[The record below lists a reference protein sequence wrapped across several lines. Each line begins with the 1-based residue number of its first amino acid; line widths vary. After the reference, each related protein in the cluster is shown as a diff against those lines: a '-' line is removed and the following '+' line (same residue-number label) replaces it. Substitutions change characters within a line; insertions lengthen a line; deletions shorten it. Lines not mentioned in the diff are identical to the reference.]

1 MGNRI
6 AAGSRVAHELQV
18 AVMRLARRLRSE
30 RGDHGLTLTQLAC
43 LATLHRHGAMTP
55 SDLAAHE
62 KVQPP
67 SMTRTVN
74 GLAEHGLVQRT
85 PDPTDGRQVMVSLTD
100 AGADLLARDR
110 AQREEWLTQRLDELT
125 PDERATMKK
134 AATILDRLAG
144 S

>member
-1 MGNRI
+1 
-6 AAGSRVAHELQV
+6 
-18 AVMRLARRLRSE
+18 MRLARRLRAE

-74 GLAEHGLVQRT
+74 GLAERGLVQRT
-85 PDPTDGRQVMVSLTD
+85 PDPNDGRQVVVSLTD
-100 AGADLLARDR
+100 AGADLLATDR
-110 AQREEWLTQRLDELT
+110 AQREQWLAQRLTDLSA
-125 PDERATMKK
+125 DERETLAS
-134 AATILDRLAG
+134 AAVILDRLAG

>member
-1 MGNRI
+1 
-6 AAGSRVAHELQV
+6 
-18 AVMRLARRLRSE
+18 MRLARRLRAE

-74 GLAEHGLVQRT
+74 GLAERGVVQRT
-85 PDPTDGRQVMVSLTD
+85 PDPNDGRQVVVSLTD
-100 AGADLLARDR
+100 AGADLLATDR
-110 AQREEWLTQRLDELT
+110 AQREQWLAQRLADLSA
-125 PDERATMKK
+125 DERETLAR
-134 AATILDRLAG
+134 AAVILDRLAG

>member
-1 MGNRI
+1 
-6 AAGSRVAHELQV
+6 
-18 AVMRLARRLRSE
+18 MRLARRLRAE

-43 LATLHRHGAMTP
+43 LATLHRHGSMTP

-74 GLAEHGLVQRT
+74 GLAERGLVQRT
-85 PDPTDGRQVMVSLTD
+85 PDPNDGRQVVVSLTD
-100 AGADLLARDR
+100 AGAELLATDR
-110 AQREEWLTQRLDELT
+110 AQREQWLAQRLADLSA
-125 PDERATMKK
+125 DERGTLAR
-134 AATILDRLAG
+134 AAVILDRLAG

>member
-1 MGNRI
+1 MKS
-6 AAGSRVAHELQV
+6 ATAKSAVAHDLQV

-43 LATLHRHGAMTP
+43 LATLHRHGPMTP

-74 GLAEHGLVQRT
+74 GLAERGLVQRT
-85 PDPTDGRQVMVSLTD
+85 PDPTDGRQVVVSLTD
-100 AGADLLARDR
+100 TGRDLLAGDR
-110 AQREEWLTQRLDELT
+110 AQREQWLTQQLT
-125 PDERATMKK
+125 DLTADERETLARATN
-134 AATILDRLAG
+134 ILDRLAG

>member
-1 MGNRI
+1 
-6 AAGSRVAHELQV
+6 
-18 AVMRLARRLRSE
+18 MRLARRLRAE

-74 GLAEHGLVQRT
+74 GLAERGLVQRN
-85 PDPTDGRQVMVSLTD
+85 PDPHDRRQVVVSLTE
-100 AGADLLARDR
+100 AGAELLATDR
-110 AQREEWLTQRLDELT
+110 AQREQWLTQRLADLST
-125 PDERATMKK
+125 DERETLAR
-134 AATILDRLAG
+134 AAAILDRLAG

>member
-1 MGNRI
+1 MSRV
-6 AAGSRVAHELQV
+6 AGQSRVAHELQV
-18 AVMRLARRLRSE
+18 AVMRLARRLRAE

-67 SMTRTVN
+67 SMTRTIN
-74 GLAEHGLVQRT
+74 GLAERGLVHRA
-85 PDPTDGRQVMVSLTD
+85 PDPTDGRQVVVSLTD
-100 AGADLLARDR
+100 DGRDLLATDR
-110 AQREEWLTQRLDELT
+110 AQREQWLTQRLVELT
-125 PDERATMKK
+125 PEDRDTLARAN
-134 AATILDRLAG
+134 AILDRLAG

>member
-1 MGNRI
+1 
-6 AAGSRVAHELQV
+6 
-18 AVMRLARRLRSE
+18 MRLARRLRAE

-43 LATLHRHGAMTP
+43 LATLHRHGEMTP

-74 GLAEHGLVQRT
+74 GLAERGLVQRT
-85 PDPTDGRQVMVSLTD
+85 PDPNDGRQVVVSLTE
-100 AGADLLARDR
+100 AGADLLATDR
-110 AQREEWLTQRLDELT
+110 AQREQWLTQRLADLSA
-125 PDERATMKK
+125 DERETLAR
-134 AATILDRLAG
+134 AAVILDRLAG